1 MNQEELLAKADTFI
15 YNYLREHLPRE
26 VVYHD
31 YDHAREVAQVAGDLA
46 EKAELSP
53 EDTLCLTL
61 AAWFHDTGYIKGEE
75 GHEARSAQLSDQ
87 FLRKHHLPESHLETV
102 RQLILSTHPGQAPQS
117 LLESLLHDAGYAFLG
132 RKRFERRA
140 NLLRLEEE
148 YARNKS
154 FPLLEWQKR
163 LLDLQMN
170 TPFFTRQA
178 HEAYGKR
185 KNKNMAEL
193 KEDLRKGQKQAIRKR
208 TGKNFGRGVDTV
220 YRVTLRNH
228 INLSSIAD
236 GKANMIISINT
247 LVLSIL
253 ITAGS
258 AGFSL
263 TELGL
268 ASNLKFVIPVLM
280 LMLSSLSAIIF
291 GVLSAIPKVSGQSFT
306 IDDVK
311 QHRVSLLYFG
321 NFLKLEK
328 EEFVDYLRDL
338 KKDQEIL
345 YDDLS
350 RDLYNLGVVLDK
362 KYRLLSIAYRIFV
375 GGLALSFV
383 VFLVTFFVL

>member
-1 MNQEELLAKADTFI
+1 MDQDALLAEADTFV
-15 YNYLREHLPRE
+15 YDYLHEHLPQE
-26 VVYHD
+26 IVFHD
-31 YDHAREVAQVAGDLA
+31 YDHAREVAEVAQELA
-46 EKAELSP
+46 GQAKLSS
-53 EDTLCLTL
+53 ENTFCLVI
-61 AAWFHDTGYIKGEE
+61 AAWFHDTGYVEGAE
-75 GHEARSAQLSDQ
+75 GHEARSAQVADQ
-87 FLRKHHLPESHLETV
+87 FLRKHQIPAHLLAKV
-102 RQLILSTHPGQAPQS
+102 RRLILSTHPGQAPQS
-117 LLESLLHDAGYAFLG
+117 LLECLLHDANYAFLG

-148 YARNKS
+148 YARGKS
-154 FPLLEWQKR
+154 YTLLQWQQK

-170 TPFFTRQA
+170 TRFYSRQA
-178 HEAYGKR
+178 HASFSKR
-185 KNKNMAEL
+185 QNKNMAEL
-193 KEDLRKGQKQAIRKR
+193 KENLRKGQKQAVRKK
-208 TGKNFGRGVDTV
+208 TGKDFGRGVDTV

-280 LMLSSLSAIIF
+280 LMLSSLSAIVF
-291 GVLSAIPKVSGQSFT
+291 GVLSAIPKVSGQSFST
-306 IDDVK
+306 EDVQ

-328 EEFVDYLRDL
+328 EEFVGYLRDL
-338 KKDQEIL
+338 KEDQEIL

-375 GGLALSFV
+375 GGLALSFL